1 MIRVFPTLFIFARKT
16 CAIMRNGERRIDA
29 LEDQETGNHR
39 EMADNDEVAILSFFR
54 EKNMC
59 YNERGI
65 GQTQTNVR
73 VC

>member
-1 MIRVFPTLFIFARKT
+1 
-16 CAIMRNGERRIDA
+16 MRNGERRIDA

-39 EMADNDEVAILSFFR
+39 KMADNDEVAIFSFFR
-54 EKNMC
+54 ENYMN
-59 YNERGI
+59 YNERRI

>member
-1 MIRVFPTLFIFARKT
+1 MIRVFLALFFFAKKT
-16 CAIMRNGERRIDA
+16 RAIMRNGEMRIDA

-54 EKNMC
+54 ENYMD
-59 YNERGI
+59 YNERRI